1 MKFWVVF
8 LLADVALG
16 VSLNENEMQKW
27 VDNNIE
33 IAQFV
38 EQNRAEFGRIVAGIN
53 QASFLSTLVSWK
65 TFSKLLP
72 SFILTTA
79 FDEIFGNWTR

>member
-1 MKFWVVF
+1 MAYIYRDIFTRYKSEFEKKRKIMKFWVVF

-53 QASFLSTLVSWK
+53 QASFLSTLVS
-65 TFSKLLP
+65 
-72 SFILTTA
+72 
-79 FDEIFGNWTR
+79 